1 MRAVEAAAI
10 ALVYVIAA
18 GMLVSTTARQAA
30 AVHHVSV
37 ERAVAYALLRCQN
50 LTCFNHTVRQVA
62 GSGLAALYVNG
73 TAVAFAPR
81 TCVCYAA
88 LVLDPSGGSTRVRVC
103 ASP

>member
-10 ALVYVIAA
+10 ALVYAIAA
-18 GMLVSTTARQAA
+18 SMLVSTAARQAA
-30 AVHHVSV
+30 AVHHVSS

-50 LTCFNHTVRQVA
+50 LTCFLSTVGEAVD
-62 GSGLAALYVNG
+62 STAALYVNG

-88 LVLDPSGGSTRVRVC
+88 LVYDSSSRAPTGVRVC

>member
-1 MRAVEAAAI
+1 MRTVEAAAI
-10 ALVYVIAA
+10 ALVYVIAV
-18 GMLVSTTARQAA
+18 GMLVSTAARQAV

-37 ERAVAYALLRCQN
+37 EQAVAYALLRCQN
-50 LTCFNHTVRQVA
+50 LTCLLDAVGGAVD
-62 GSGLAALYVNG
+62 SVAALYVNG